1 MMMNRRYSLDRF
13 LEEEEKKKMKN
24 VLSNNLERIIK
35 KTDKVA
41 TSMERYMDD
50 VVRLDTLIRK
60 KFEKTGI
67 SADEYFKLTTS
78 LTIIL
83 NRLDDMEK
91 HVNSLEN
98 LNL

>member
-1 MMMNRRYSLDRF
+1 MCRRYSLDKF
-13 LEEEEKKKMKN
+13 LTEEENKKRKN
-24 VLSNNLERIIK
+24 VLSNHLERIIK

-41 TSMERYMDD
+41 SSMERYMDD
-50 VVRLDTLIRK
+50 VVRLDTLIKK
-60 KFEKTGI
+60 KFERTGI

-83 NRLDDMEK
+83 NRLEDMEK
-91 HVNSLEN
+91 HIDSLEN

>member
-1 MMMNRRYSLDRF
+1 MMNRRYSLDRF

>member
-1 MMMNRRYSLDRF
+1 MMCRRYSLDRF

>member
-1 MMMNRRYSLDRF
+1 MMMCRRYSLDRF

-91 HVNSLEN
+91 HIDSLEK

>member
-1 MMMNRRYSLDRF
+1 MCRRYSLDRF

>member
-1 MMMNRRYSLDRF
+1 MMCRRYSLDRF

-50 VVRLDTLIRK
+50 VVKLDVLIKK
-60 KFEKTGI
+60 KFERTGI
-67 SADEYFKLTTS
+67 SAEEYFKLTTS

-83 NRLDDMEK
+83 NRLEDMEK
-91 HVNSLEN
+91 HIDSLEN